1 MFVRPFVLALAMTI
15 AGTPPAPA
23 QAPARAGY
31 DPNEKVCESI
41 PVIGSRLARKRVCAT
56 RAEWEEKKRLDREA
70 VEQAQ
75 KQIGGP
81 CSTVGNKNT
90 GGPSC

>member
-1 MFVRPFVLALAMTI
+1 MFIRSFVLALALTI
-15 AGTPPAPA
+15 AATPPALA
-23 QAPARAGY
+23 QTQAKTGY
-31 DPNEKVCESI
+31 DPNEKVCESV

-56 RAEWEEKKRLDREA
+56 RAEWAEKKRLDREA

-81 CSTVGNKNT
+81 CQVAGNKQ
-90 GGPSC
+90 GAPSC

>member
-1 MFVRPFVLALAMTI
+1 MSVRPFALVLLLAI
-15 AGTPPAPA
+15 AATPPAPA
-23 QAPARAGY
+23 QTQAKAGY

-70 VEQAQ
+70 VDQAQ
-75 KQIGGP
+75 RQIGGP
-81 CSTVGNKNT
+81 CTTVGNKNT
-90 GGPSC
+90 GAPSC